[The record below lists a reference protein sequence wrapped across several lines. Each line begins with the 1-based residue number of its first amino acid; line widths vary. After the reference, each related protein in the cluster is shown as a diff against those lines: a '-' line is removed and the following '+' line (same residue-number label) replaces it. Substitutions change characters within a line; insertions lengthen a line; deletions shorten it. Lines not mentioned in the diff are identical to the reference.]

1 VTEGSTL
8 FDRGILRGL
17 IATALSPA
25 PWRAALFMLLSF
37 GLGIAIFIGLVVAIA
52 VGVATLIVWIG
63 IPILVA
69 TMVAWRWAAQFERWR
84 IRVLLGDDIRAP
96 YRVDAEGSILR
107 RLRTQASDPASWR
120 DLVYLFLLFP
130 VGIAELGVLAG
141 GLAFAVGLL
150 ATPFPGQHGIDGVGI
165 LSSHSAHSTAAEIVL
180 GLLGIPA
187 LVLVAN
193 LFVTTVRLHARGA
206 QLLLGTSRG
215 DVLRER
221 VTELADSRSRA
232 VASALDERRQFE
244 RDVHDGAQQRLVA
257 LALDLGMA
265 REKLEDDPDA
275 ARTLVEEA
283 HEQAKEAL
291 SELRD
296 LVRGV
301 HPSVLTDRG
310 LDAAVSALAA
320 RSPVP
325 VTVDVDVP
333 ERPPP
338 AVESAAYFVVAEAL
352 TNVAKHSGA
361 KTAAVRIERRGD
373 LIAIEVADDGCGG
386 ADGAGHGLRGLADRV
401 AALDGRFE
409 VHDGNGTTI
418 RAELPCVS

>member
-1 VTEGSTL
+1 MNATDR
-8 FDRGILRGL
+8 FDRGILRRV

-37 GLGIAIFIGLVVAIA
+37 GLGLAAFIGLVVAITL
-52 VGVATLIVWIG
+52 GIGTLIIWVG
-63 IPILVA
+63 IPILLA
-69 TMVAWRWAAQFERWR
+69 TMVVWRWAAQLERWR
-84 IRVLLGDDIRAP
+84 IRILLGVDIPAP
-96 YRVDAEGSILR
+96 YRVAAEGSLVR
-107 RLRTQASDPASWR
+107 RLRTRISDPASWR
-120 DLVYLFLLFP
+120 DLLYLFLLFP
-130 VGIAELGVLAG
+130 VGIAEFVVLTAGLGL
-141 GLAFAVGLL
+141 AVGLL
-150 ATPFPGQHGIDGVGI
+150 ATPFPGQRGNGGIGI
-165 LSSHSAHSTAAEIVL
+165 LGVHSAHSTAAAIVL
-180 GLLGIPA
+180 GLLGIPV

-193 LFVTTVRLHARGA
+193 VLVGTVWLHARGA
-206 QLLLGTSRG
+206 RLLLGASRSTE
-215 DVLRER
+215 LSER
-221 VTELADSRSRA
+221 VTVLADSRSRA

-265 REKLEDDPDA
+265 REKLEDDPEA
-275 ARTLVEEA
+275 ARALVEEA
-283 HEQAKEAL
+283 HDQAKEAL
-291 SELRD
+291 AELRD

-325 VTVDVDVP
+325 VTVHVDVP
-333 ERPPP
+333 ARPPP

-361 KTAAVRIERRGD
+361 RTAAVTIQRRGD
-373 LIAIEVADDGCGG
+373 LITVEVADDGGGG
-386 ADGAGHGLRGLADRV
+386 ADGTGSGLRGLADRV

-409 VHDGNGTTI
+409 VRDGEGTTI
-418 RAELPCVS
+418 RAELPCAS

>member
-1 VTEGSTL
+1 MTDGSTP

-37 GLGIAIFIGLVVAIA
+37 GLGIAVFIGLVVAIA
-52 VGVATLIVWIG
+52 VGFATVIVWIG

-69 TMVAWRWAAQFERWR
+69 TMVAWRWMAQIERWR

-120 DLVYLFLLFP
+120 DLLYLFLLFP
-130 VGIAELGVLAG
+130 VGVAEFVVLTAGIAL
-141 GLAFAVGLL
+141 AVGLL
-150 ATPFPGQHGIDGVGI
+150 AMPFPGQHGVDGVGI
-165 LSSHSAHSTAAEIVL
+165 LSSNSAHSTAAEIVL

-187 LVLVAN
+187 LLLVAN
-193 LFVTTVRLHARGA
+193 LFVGTVRLHARGA
-206 QLLLGTSRG
+206 QLLLGTSRS

-265 REKLEDDPDA
+265 REKLEEDPEA

-291 SELRD
+291 AELRD

-325 VTVDVDVP
+325 VSVHVDVP

-361 KTAAVRIERRGD
+361 KTAAVTIERRGD
-373 LIAIEVADDGCGG
+373 LIAVEVADDGCGG
-386 ADGAGHGLRGLADRV
+386 ADDAGNGLRGLADRV
-401 AALDGRFE
+401 AALDGRLE
-409 VHDGNGTTI
+409 VRDGNGTTI
-418 RAELPCVS
+418 HAELPCAS